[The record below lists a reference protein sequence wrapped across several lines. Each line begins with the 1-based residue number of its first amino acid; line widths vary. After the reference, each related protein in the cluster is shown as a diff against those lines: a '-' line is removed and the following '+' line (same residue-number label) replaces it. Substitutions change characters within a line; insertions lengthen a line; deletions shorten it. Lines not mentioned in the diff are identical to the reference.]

1 MNCNKCGTPILPGEN
16 SCRFCG
22 TVGDYSKRNHEETK
36 PEIID
41 FTTGD
46 DDVVI
51 IDDEPENIE
60 SIPVIKPVSAP
71 IAPIVSR
78 PEQVVVPVQ
87 IPTPVVR
94 ETVISVPTPAPVV
107 IPVSAPVIPKMETP
121 VSIPIVTPIVSE
133 PIPTVVK
140 QAPIIPIVS
149 NIEAEPIPVIKR
161 EETVTPVVKPLPQME
176 KPIVTPVVANSVPTA
191 VSASIPVLVTKVDSK
206 ETKEKKEEL
215 INEIVTPTIEDKKD
229 VKEKKSGH
237 GLFNIV
243 TFILIILLLISVI
256 ANCFLLMGN
265 GKENEEVD
273 NTPVVSTTNQT
284 IYFNSYK
291 VEVPS
296 NWITTTNKD
305 VNYIT
310 LMDSTENWAVTLNVA
325 PNINASAISDKTSI
339 ENITKA
345 FGANKYLF
353 TSDYSKT
360 VDGKDFYIFK
370 GKYYDYSVYII
381 TSSLD
386 STNAVIADL
395 KFKGEVDDTVLAN
408 VLSSLKTVS
417 VKDLTA
423 FYKNDFSFGDIAS
436 LITSN
441 INAQTTTNIGGNG

>member
-22 TVGDYSKRNHEETK
+22 TVGDYSKRDHEETK

-51 IDDEPENIE
+51 IDDEPEKIE

-71 IAPIVSR
+71 VAPMVSR
-78 PEQVVVPVQ
+78 PEQVVTPVQ
-87 IPTPVVR
+87 MPTPVVR
-94 ETVISVPTPAPVV
+94 EAAVSVPTPAPVV
-107 IPVSAPVIPKMETP
+107 MPVSAPVIPKVETP
-121 VSIPIVTPIVSE
+121 ISIPVVTPIVSE
-133 PIPTVVK
+133 PVLTVVK
-140 QAPIIPIVS
+140 QAPVIPVVS
-149 NIEAEPIPVIKR
+149 SIDAEPIPVVKK
-161 EETVTPVVKPLPQME
+161 EEVVEPIVKPQME
-176 KPIVTPVVANSVPTA
+176 TPIVVPVIPVVVDSAPTA
-191 VSASIPVLVTKVDSK
+191 VSASTPVLVTKADSK
-206 ETKEKKEEL
+206 ETKEEFAA
-215 INEIVTPTIEDKKD
+215 EIAPVIEDKKD
-229 VKEKKSGH
+229 LKEKKSSH

-243 TFILIILLLISVI
+243 TFILIVLLLISVI

-265 GKENEEVD
+265 SKENEEVD
-273 NTPVVSTTNQT
+273 DTPVVSATNQT
-284 IYFNSYK
+284 IYFNGYK

-325 PNINASAISDKTSI
+325 PNTNASAISDKTSI

-345 FGANKYLF
+345 FGASKYLF

-395 KFKGEVDDTVLAN
+395 KFKGEVDDEVLNN

-417 VKDLTA
+417 VKDLTT

-436 LITSN
+436 LVTSN
-441 INAQTTTNIGGNG
+441 INVGTTTNIGGNE